1 MHLDD
6 VARADVGAMSALY
19 ALGDIDA
26 CEIILDDYR
35 VGRTLA
41 LALHAAYAA
50 LVTDFHDGSA
60 LIAAGASDENVLII
74 RNELDYLLR
83 ACVNARAAADAL
95 FAVDL
100 RNAVNDAHCAELA
113 GICTVAKADAGETA
127 IHVALAAEQH
137 RCLTVFG
144 SIVVKALG
152 CVTLRARAGNEGDQL
167 LHIARGNTHD
177 LRYLCRGLGAC
188 GDTLVDGSLALCH
201 GGGIAV
207 TAGEAAAAAVCA
219 SQALTNLL
227 LLGVNLDVEYL
238 RRERE
243 DSAEQ
248 CAEDAENDNTV
259 YY

>member
-1 MHLDD
+1 M
-6 VARADVGAMSALY
+6 ARADVGAMSALN
-19 ALGDIDA
+19 ALGNIDA
-26 CEIILDDYR
+26 SQTVLNNDR

-95 FAVDL
+95 FVFDHGHAVF
-100 RNAVNDAHCAELA
+100 DAHCAELA

-144 SIVVKALG
+144 TLVVKALR
-152 CVTLRARAGNEGDQL
+152 CVTFGARAWDECNHL
-167 LHIARGNTHD
+167 LHVARGNTHD
-177 LRYLCRGLGAC
+177 LCDPGSSLGTAC
-188 GDTLVDGSLALCH
+188 NALVDRRFTLCYR
-201 GGGIAV
+201 GGIAV
-207 TAGEAAAAAVCA
+207 AAGEE
-219 SQALTNLL
+219 SIRKALK
-227 LLGVNLDVEYL
+227 VS
-238 RRERE
+238 R
-243 DSAEQ
+243 SAL
-248 CAEDAENDNTV
+248 
-259 YY
+259 